1 MATVDK
7 TAYYNDMLARL
18 EELLYQE
25 LSRCAAWKMDFVG
38 SDFLAAKDIKG
49 STVEEVAEACIKEIK
64 AGDLVKDIKYKV
76 GGLGI
81 LLKLDVD
88 VCVHMPMEIKVRKD
102 GVHPYMCPI
111 ANMIV
116 DRVVDKL
123 HCVASHIAK
132 IEINEDTGHC
142 TIMCAI
148 YENDGKIGQ
157 VSDWTKV

>member
-1 MATVDK
+1 MDR

-18 EELLYQE
+18 EEVLFQE
-25 LSRCAAWKMDFVG
+25 LSRCASWKMDFVG
-38 SDFLAAKDIKG
+38 ADFLSSKDIEG
-49 STVEEVAEACIKEIK
+49 NTIEEVVDSCVREIK
-64 AGDLVKDIKYKV
+64 AGELVKDFKYRI

-88 VCVHMPMEIKVRKD
+88 GCIHMPMELKVKKD
-102 GVHPYMCPI
+102 GVHPYLCPI

-116 DRVVDKL
+116 DRIVDKMNY
-123 HCVASHIAK
+123 VATHIAQL
-132 IEINEDTGHC
+132 EVDEGAGHC

-148 YENDGKIGQ
+148 YENESKIGR

>member
-1 MATVDK
+1 MTTSDK
-7 TAYYNDMLARL
+7 TTYYNDMLARL
-18 EELLYQE
+18 EEVLYQE
-25 LSRCAAWKMDFVG
+25 LSRCASWKMDFVG
-38 SDFLAAKDIKG
+38 ADFLASKNIKG
-49 STVEEVAEACIKEIK
+49 STMEQVADACIKGIK
-64 AGDLVKDIKYKV
+64 AGELVKDLRYKV

-88 VCVHMPMEIKVRKD
+88 GCVHMSKEIKVKKD

-116 DRVVDKL
+116 DRIVDKL
-123 HCVASHIAK
+123 HYVASHIAK
-132 IEINEDTGHC
+132 VEINENAGHC

-148 YENDGKIGQ
+148 YENEGKIGM

>member
-1 MATVDK
+1 MATVDR

-18 EELLYQE
+18 EEVLYQE
-25 LSRCAAWKMDFVG
+25 LSRCASWKMDFVG
-38 SDFLAAKDIKG
+38 SDFLASKNIRG
-49 STVEEVAEACIKEIK
+49 TTVEQIVDACIKEME
-64 AGDLVKDIKYKV
+64 AGELVRDLKYKV

-88 VCVHMPMEIKVRKD
+88 GCIHLPMEVKVRED
-102 GVHPYMCPI
+102 GVKPYMCPI

-123 HCVASHIAK
+123 HYVASHIAK

-142 TIMCAI
+142 RIMCAI
-148 YENDGKIGQ
+148 YENEGKIGQ